1 MKDNIKKLMLI
12 FSIVLN
18 LAFVGGTAYHS
29 LSSGSIA
36 SKPSPNRPFLYR
48 ELNLTKEQLARVEP
62 ARDQFHRRL
71 SEIGGEIKAR
81 QIKLM
86 DLLAGPVLNR
96 ESVENLETEIR
107 ALQQTMQDTVIN
119 HILDQTSVFT
129 PEQRSRFF
137 ALMKERI
144 ERSEPRPP
152 WMRPSRGRETPEKE
166 KVEK

>member
-1 MKDNIKKLMLI
+1 MKDNVKNLVLI

-18 LAFVGGTAYHS
+18 IAFVGATSYHS

-36 SKPSPNRPFLYR
+36 SKPSANRPLLYQ

-62 ARDQFHRRL
+62 ARDQFHKRL

-81 QIKLM
+81 QLKLV
-86 DLLAGPVLNR
+86 DLLAGPVFNR

-107 ALQQTMQDTVIN
+107 TLQQTMQDTVIN
-119 HILDQTSVFT
+119 HILDQATVFT

-152 WMRPSRGRETPEKE
+152 WMRSSGGRETTEKE
-166 KVEK
+166 TVEK

>member
-1 MKDNIKKLMLI
+1 MRDNIKNLVLI
-12 FSIVLN
+12 FSIILN
-18 LAFVGGTAYHS
+18 IAFVGGTSYHS

-36 SKPSPNRPFLYR
+36 SKPSSNRPFLYQ

-62 ARDQFHRRL
+62 ARDQFHKRL

-81 QIKLM
+81 QFKLL
-86 DLLAGPVLNR
+86 DLLAAPVLNR
-96 ESVENLETEIR
+96 KSVEDLEKEIR
-107 ALQQTMQDTVIN
+107 TLQQTMQDTFIN

-137 ALMKERI
+137 ALIKERI

-152 WMRPSRGRETPEKE
+152 WMRPSRWREMPEKE